1 MGYRWGNG
9 GLTVFTGE
17 ERASAR
23 GGMGSSWCGVC
34 SLEVCVDR
42 SMDRLCW
49 KQTFNLTGRVSRHGD
64 LQGVSGYAAGRA
76 CFIQGWYVGPCVV
89 ASETTGSSRAGCER
103 PQERDNIHGDAP
115 GVVVL
120 RDSTTRDECL
130 PMRRSSVFHRGPE
143 FGASSNGLFRNRR
156 RTAGFFTGTWT
167 GNVNR
172 GDANWSV
179 LAAEQ

>member
-1 MGYRWGNG
+1 MRWREG
-9 GLTVFTGE
+9 GRDRVG
-17 ERASAR
+17 A
-23 GGMGSSWCGVC
+23 GCVC

-49 KQTFNLTGRVSRHGD
+49 KQTFNLAGRVSRHGD
-64 LQGVSGYAAGRA
+64 LQGVSGYVAGRP
-76 CFIQGWYVGPCVV
+76 CFIRGWYVGPCVI

-103 PQERDNIHGDAP
+103 PQESDNIPRDAS

-120 RDSTTRDECL
+120 RDGTTRDECL

-143 FGASSNGLFRNRR
+143 FGASSTRLFRNRH
-156 RTAGFFTGTWT
+156 RTAGFFTILTGTWT

-172 GDANWSV
+172 GNANWSV